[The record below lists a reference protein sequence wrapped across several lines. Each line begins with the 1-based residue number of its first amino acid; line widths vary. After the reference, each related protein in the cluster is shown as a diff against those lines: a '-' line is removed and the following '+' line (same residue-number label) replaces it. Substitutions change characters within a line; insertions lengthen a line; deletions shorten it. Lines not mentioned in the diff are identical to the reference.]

1 MDLPL
6 GILIGII
13 FGLVILS
20 AFFSGSETSLTAASK
35 ARMHALKKSG
45 NKEASNYEK
54 IFNDKER
61 LICTILLAN
70 NLVNILTSSIATTIL
85 LKFFDTDGIAYTT
98 IIMTFMIL
106 LFGELLP
113 KTIAL
118 SNADKIALKISGF
131 FKVLMFIF
139 FPITGFLNS
148 IVGFIIKN
156 TRINSRDIDS
166 TGIDENEQELR
177 GAIDLHGDESNKNNE
192 KEMLKSILDLEEV
205 TVDSIMIPRKNT
217 FSLPFNI
224 KYAELLDKLRNS
236 PHTRIPIWK
245 GNPENIIGVFHIRKL
260 LGDRFKSDSEF
271 NLPDYMQK
279 PWFIPESTTLASQ
292 LMEFKKRKEHFS
304 IVVDEYGEFLGI
316 VTLEDILE
324 EIVGDIDDELDD
336 KKANIVGVKQEKE
349 NVFLI
354 KGTVSIRDLN
364 RELGWKL
371 PDKNFST
378 VAGLI
383 LYESRSIPKIGQI
396 FSFYNFNFEILDKRY
411 NQILLLKITQK

>member
-70 NLVNILTSSIATTIL
+70 NLVNILASSIATTIL

-156 TRINSRDIDS
+156 TRINEPLMPGRIIAEIAIAPDRNINIFVFGVD
-166 TGIDENEQELR
+166 D
-177 GAIDLHGDESNKNNE
+177 GAWRAIYDAIESPITNESN
-192 KEMLKSILDLEEV
+192 
-205 TVDSIMIPRKNT
+205 T
-217 FSLPFNI
+217 
-224 KYAELLDKLRNS
+224 
-236 PHTRIPIWK
+236 
-245 GNPENIIGVFHIRKL
+245 
-260 LGDRFKSDSEF
+260 
-271 NLPDYMQK
+271 
-279 PWFIPESTTLASQ
+279 
-292 LMEFKKRKEHFS
+292 
-304 IVVDEYGEFLGI
+304 
-316 VTLEDILE
+316 
-324 EIVGDIDDELDD
+324 
-336 KKANIVGVKQEKE
+336 
-349 NVFLI
+349 
-354 KGTVSIRDLN
+354 
-364 RELGWKL
+364 
-371 PDKNFST
+371 
-378 VAGLI
+378 AGLI
-383 LYESRSIPKIGQI
+383 
-396 FSFYNFNFEILDKRY
+396 F
-411 NQILLLKITQK
+411 